1 MKKNEEL
8 IVRILSLEKDDDS
21 MILLKALESIL
32 SIDKVVESLKIE
44 RTNNYDE
51 IIDAFREHN
60 LNNYLF
66 FIAKFKDYYAFEQ
79 EDNRVDEVLFNF
91 FIEEKSMDYLKEQLK
106 NLYK

>member
-8 IVRILSLEKDDDS
+8 IVKISSIEKDDES

-32 SIDKVVESLKIE
+32 SIDKVVESLKME
-44 RTNNYDE
+44 RSNNYDE

-66 FIAKFKDYYAFEQ
+66 FITKFKDYYSFEQ
-79 EDNRVDEVLFNF
+79 TDNRVDEVLFDF
-91 FIEEKSMDYLKEQLK
+91 FIEEKPIDYLKEQLK
-106 NLYK
+106 KLI

>member
-8 IVRILSLEKDDDS
+8 IVRILSIEKDDAS
-21 MILLKALESIL
+21 MVLLKALESIL

-44 RTNNYDE
+44 KPNNYDE

-66 FIAKFKDYYAFEQ
+66 FIAKFKDYYSLEQ

-91 FIEEKSMDYLKEQLK
+91 FIEEKPMDYLKEQLK